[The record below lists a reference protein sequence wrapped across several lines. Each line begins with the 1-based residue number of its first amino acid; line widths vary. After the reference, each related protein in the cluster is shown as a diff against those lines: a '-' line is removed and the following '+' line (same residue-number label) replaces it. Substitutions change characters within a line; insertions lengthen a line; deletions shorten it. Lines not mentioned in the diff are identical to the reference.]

1 MRNFTRNF
9 SLNMAKKNVAQI
21 YDRDK
26 LEWKDERDTFKDPYM
41 HEDSKSDDFLES
53 VKQSVPLMDLKKVH
67 RSSYFD

>member
-1 MRNFTRNF
+1 
-9 SLNMAKKNVAQI
+9 MAKKNVAQI
-21 YDRDK
+21 YNRDK

-53 VKQSVPLMDLKKVH
+53 VKQSVPLMGLKKVH